1 MKESQ
6 PKGRCSWFLRDAPA
20 VRASVSLAT
29 QARDAQAYAATKT
42 HNGDPLAETK
52 SWGGGPEPNLGR
64 SEPAGLHRRGRAPSS
79 EGPSLISQPPPPPTE
94 CPLCAQ

>member
-6 PKGRCSWFLRDAPA
+6 PKGRCSWFLRDA
-20 VRASVSLAT
+20 VSLAT